1 MAKLPKNCSDLTAAS
16 LLLFL
21 RRYGGSAPLH
31 SINFSRTVI
40 QSLLD
45 RELVRVQNT
54 KHGFLLT
61 ITQDF
66 DKLPTN

>member
-1 MAKLPKNCSDLTAAS
+1 MAKSPKNCSDLTAAS
-16 LLLFL
+16 LLLLL

-45 RELVRVQNT
+45 KELVRVQNT
-54 KHGFLLT
+54 KSGFLLT
-61 ITQDF
+61 ITEYSS
-66 DKLPTN
+66 KSPTN

>member
-1 MAKLPKNCSDLTAAS
+1 MAKSPKNCSDLTAAS
-16 LLLFL
+16 LLLLL

-61 ITQDF
+61 ITEDSSTVS
-66 DKLPTN
+66 TN

>member
-1 MAKLPKNCSDLTAAS
+1 MPKSPKNCSDLTAAS
-16 LLLFL
+16 LLLLL

-31 SINFSRTVI
+31 RINFSQTVI

-45 RELVRVQNT
+45 KELVRVQNT

-61 ITQDF
+61 IIE
-66 DKLPTN
+66 NS

>member
-1 MAKLPKNCSDLTAAS
+1 MPKSPKNCSDLTAAS
-16 LLLFL
+16 LLLLL

-45 RELVRVQNT
+45 KELVRVQNT
-54 KHGFLLT
+54 KRGFLLELVER
-61 ITQDF
+61 Q
-66 DKLPTN
+66 

>member
-1 MAKLPKNCSDLTAAS
+1 MAKSLKNCSDLTAAS

-61 ITQDF
+61 FIPF
-66 DKLPTN
+66 HN

>member
-1 MAKLPKNCSDLTAAS
+1 MPKSPKNCSDLTAAS
-16 LLLFL
+16 LLLLL
-21 RRYGGSAPLH
+21 RRYGGSVPLY
-31 SINFSRTVI
+31 SLNFSRTVI

-54 KHGFLLT
+54 KQGFLLT
-61 ITQDF
+61 ITEDS

>member
-1 MAKLPKNCSDLTAAS
+1 MPKSPKNCSDLTAAS
-16 LLLFL
+16 LLLLL

-45 RELVRVQNT
+45 KKLVRVQNT
-54 KHGFLLT
+54 KSGFLLT
-61 ITQDF
+61 ITEDS
-66 DKLPTN
+66 DKSPSN